1 MPPTPGQPLQP
12 TDPDALVAI
21 LRDDARFE
29 PPASAMV
36 AARALGARISA
47 RAAAPRTSVL
57 AHLAARAAAEVGDA
71 FDRAGAAIVAWI
83 NPEPDLGEARL
94 AFAGLRDDIASGLTA
109 DTLEATLAASG
120 LVVHA
125 ERTRAQDGVVRLV
138 GEVHA
143 IDRSPARATIVVL
156 DQQARILAFEE
167 SDEIGL
173 FHVRLPEGSTEI
185 AFVPHPSAAGGAG
198 STESLRASV
207 LPLGDRRDER
217 GAR

>member
-1 MPPTPGQPLQP
+1 MPPTPGQPHRP
-12 TDPDALVAI
+12 IEPDALAAI

-36 AARALGARISA
+36 AARALGARITA

-57 AHLAARAAAEVGDA
+57 AHLAARAAAEVGGA
-71 FDRAGAAIVAWI
+71 FDRAGAAIAAWI
-83 NPEPDLGEARL
+83 TPDTHPGEARL

-138 GEVHA
+138 GAVHA
-143 IDRSPARATIVVL
+143 IDRSPERATIIVL
-156 DQQARILAFEE
+156 DREARILAFEE